1 MGSVISIRIPPEI
14 KREMDKLK
22 SEVNWSE
29 EIREFIKRRIN
40 EYKKKKALQEVV
52 AYIQTLPT
60 APKGTAQKL
69 VREDRDSHWLFN
81 ILKVLMKEEGWEKII
96 PYLNPRLEPHAI
108 DILTA
113 ETMNVI
119 WKYMR
124 KYRLITR
131 E

>member
-69 VREDRDSHWLFN
+69 VREDRDSH
-81 ILKVLMKEEGWEKII
+81 
-96 PYLNPRLEPHAI
+96 
-108 DILTA
+108 
-113 ETMNVI
+113 
-119 WKYMR
+119 
-124 KYRLITR
+124 
-131 E
+131 